1 VRFDVR
7 LFAGRAKSWQ
17 RSSVPEVTV
26 VPDSGDGGLRAVN
39 ARLRELL
46 AERDRRIAEQAA
58 ENAVLR
64 EALAGL
70 QSQVADLAA
79 QVKANSRNSSKPPSS
94 DGLAKPAPKSL
105 RGRSGRRPGRPKG
118 QPGATMELSDHPDK
132 KVRHRPARCCSC
144 GESLKSAPVTAVE
157 RRQVI
162 DIPPVK
168 AVTTE
173 HQMLTV
179 KCGCGCETK
188 ALAPDGVS
196 APVQY
201 GPRVMGT
208 GIYLWHGQ
216 FLSRDRACQALSE
229 MFGCAP
235 SPGALAAAAKKTA
248 GFLAPAL
255 AAITRHL
262 IAAGVVHF
270 DETGFRTA
278 GRLAW
283 VHSASAGKFALFTVH
298 AKRGKDGMR
307 AAGVLP
313 SFAGIAVHD
322 AWAPYDTF
330 GNVAGHALCGAHVL
344 RELVAV
350 TETGTDLDKTWA
362 QQATDALLALNEA
375 AGAARAAGQGA
386 IDAGTRAGHEDWY
399 RQAAAAGVALNA
411 ARKSKLQQKRHA
423 LATRM
428 KDREA
433 DYLRFARDLRVPF
446 TNNPAEQAIRM
457 SKLRIKISGCM
468 RSMAGAEEFCAL
480 RSYLATAARHGI
492 GALDAL
498 TTAFQGNPWVPETG

>member
-1 VRFDVR
+1 VAAFVR
-7 LFAGRAKSWQ
+7 
-17 RSSVPEVTV
+17 VPEVPG
-26 VPDSGDGGLRAVN
+26 VPDSGDGGLRAAN
-39 ARLRELL
+39 TRLRELL
-46 AERDRRIAEQAA
+46 ADRDARIAEQAA

-64 EALAGL
+64 EALAEL

-79 QVKANSRNSSKPPSS
+79 QVKANSRNSSRPPSS
-94 DGLAKPAPKSL
+94 DGPAKPAPKSL
-105 RGRSGRRPGRPKG
+105 RGRSGRKPGRPKG
-118 QPGATMELSDHPDK
+118 QPGATMELSENPGK
-132 KVRHRPARCCSC
+132 KVRHRPAKCARC
-144 GESLKSAPVTAVE
+144 GKALKSAPVTAVE

-162 DIPPVK
+162 DIPPVR

-179 KCGCGCETK
+179 RCGCGCETK
-188 ALAPDGVS
+188 ARAPDGVN

-201 GPRVMGT
+201 GPRIMST

-235 SPGALAAAAKKTA
+235 SAGALAAAARKTA
-248 GFLAPAL
+248 GFLTPAL

-262 IAAGVVHF
+262 ISAEVVHF

-278 GRLAW
+278 GKLAW
-283 VHSASAGKFALFTVH
+283 VHSASAGKYALFTVH
-298 AKRGKDGMR
+298 AKRGKDGMK

-313 SFAGIAVHD
+313 HFAGIAVHD

-350 TETGTDLDKTWA
+350 TETGADLDKTWA
-362 QQATDALLALNEA
+362 QQAIDALLALNEA
-375 AGAARAAGQGA
+375 AEAARAAGQDA
-386 IDAGTRAGHEDWY
+386 IDAETRTKHEDWY
-399 RQAAAAGVALNA
+399 RQAAATGIALSA
-411 ARKSKLQQKRHA
+411 ARQGKLQQKRHA
-423 LATRM
+423 LATRV
-428 KDREA
+428 KTREA

-468 RSMAGAEEFCAL
+468 RSMAGAQEFCAL
-480 RSYLATAARHGI
+480 RSYLATAARQGI
-492 GALDAL
+492 PALDAL
-498 TTAFQGNPWVPETG
+498 TSAFQGQPWIPRTG

>member
-1 VRFDVR
+1 
-7 LFAGRAKSWQ
+7 
-17 RSSVPEVTV
+17 VPEVPG
-26 VPDSGDGGLRAVN
+26 VPDSGDGGLRAAN

-46 AERDRRIAEQAA
+46 AERDAEIAA
-58 ENAVLR
+58 LR

-79 QVKANSRNSSKPPSS
+79 QVKANSRNSSRPPSS
-94 DGLAKPAPKSL
+94 DGLAKPSPKSL
-105 RGRSGRRPGRPKG
+105 RGKSGRRPGRPKG
-118 QPGATMELSDHPDK
+118 QPGATMELTEHPDK
-132 KVRHRPARCCSC
+132 KVRHRPAKCGCC
-144 GESLKSAPVTAVE
+144 GKSLKSAPVTAVE

-162 DIPPVK
+162 DIPLVK

-173 HQMLTV
+173 HQMLTL

-188 ALAPDGVS
+188 AQAPVGLN

-201 GPRVMGT
+201 GPRIMGT

-216 FLSRDRACQALSE
+216 FLSRDRACQALSD

-235 SPGALAAAAKKTA
+235 SPGALAAAARKAA

-255 AAITRHL
+255 QAITRHL
-262 IAAGVVHF
+262 ASAEVVHF

-278 GRLAW
+278 GKLAW
-283 VHSASAGKFALFTVH
+283 VHSASAGKLALFTVH
-298 AKRGKDGMR
+298 AKRGKDGMK

-330 GNVAGHALCGAHVL
+330 DNVAGHALCGAHVL

-350 TETGTDLDKTWA
+350 TETGTDLDRAWA
-362 QQATDALLALNEA
+362 QQAIDALLCLNEA
-375 AGAARAAGQGA
+375 AEAARTAGQAA
-386 IDAGTRAGHEDWY
+386 ISAETRKKHEDWY
-399 RQAAAAGVALNA
+399 RQAAATGIALNA
-411 ARKSKLQQKRHA
+411 GRQGKLQKKRHA

-428 KDREA
+428 KDREG
-433 DYLRFARDLRVPF
+433 DYLRFARDLRIPF
-446 TNNPAEQAIRM
+446 TNNAAEQAIRM

-468 RSMAGAEEFCAL
+468 RSMAGAEEFCAI

-498 TTAFQGNPWVPETG
+498 TTAFQGQPWIPQTG

>member
-1 VRFDVR
+1 VPET
-7 LFAGRAKSWQ
+7 
-17 RSSVPEVTV
+17 SSVPD
-26 VPDSGDGGLRAVN
+26 DSAGLRAAN

-46 AERDRRIAEQAA
+46 AERDERLAERDA
-58 ENAVLR
+58 EIGLLR
-64 EALAGL
+64 EQLAVL

-79 QVKANSRNSSKPPSS
+79 QVKTNSRNSSKPPSS

-105 RGRSGRRPGRPKG
+105 RGKSGRKPGRPKG
-118 QPGATMELSDHPDK
+118 QPGATMQLSDHPG
-132 KVRHRPARCCSC
+132 KVVKHRPKRCGGC
-144 GESLKSAPVTAVE
+144 GKSLRRGEVTGVE

-168 AVTTE
+168 AEVTE

-179 KCGCGCETK
+179 KCGCGCETR
-188 ALAPDGVS
+188 AGAPEEAP

-201 GPRVMGT
+201 GPRIMGT

-235 SPGALAAAAKKTA
+235 APGALASAARKTA
-248 GFLAPAL
+248 AFLSPAL

-262 IAAGVVHF
+262 IAAEVAHF

-283 VHSASAGKFALFTVH
+283 VHSASAGNFALFTVH
-298 AKRGKDGMR
+298 AKRGKDGMK

-322 AWAPYDTF
+322 AWAPYDSF
-330 GNVAGHALCGAHVL
+330 DGVAGHALCCAHVL
-344 RELVAV
+344 RELTAV
-350 TETGTDLDKTWA
+350 TETGTDLDKAWA
-362 QQATDALLALNEA
+362 QQAIDALLALDKA
-375 AGAARAAGQGA
+375 AETARQDGKNA
-386 IDAGTRAGHEDWY
+386 ISPQDLEEHEGWY
-399 RQAAAAGVALNA
+399 RKAAAAGIALNA
-411 ARKSKLQQKRHA
+411 GRNGKLQQKRHA
-423 LATRM
+423 LAKRM
-428 KDREA
+428 KDRED

-446 TNNPAEQAIRM
+446 TNNAAEQAIRM

-468 RSMAGAEEFCAL
+468 RSMAGAEEFCAI
-480 RSYLATAARHGI
+480 RSYLATAARHGT
-492 GALDAL
+492 GALEAL
-498 TTAFQGNPWVPETG
+498 TAAFQGHPWIPETG

>member
-1 VRFDVR
+1 M
-7 LFAGRAKSWQ
+7 
-17 RSSVPEVTV
+17 PESPAD
-26 VPDSGDGGLRAVN
+26 PDDAAGLRAAN

-46 AERDRRIAEQAA
+46 AERDAEIGL
-58 ENAVLR
+58 LR
-64 EALAGL
+64 EAVAGL

-132 KVRHRPARCCSC
+132 KVRHRPAKCGCC
-144 GESLKSAPVTAVE
+144 GKSLKKAPVTAVE

-188 ALAPDGVS
+188 AQAPDGVT

-201 GPRVMGT
+201 GPRIMGT

-216 FLSRDRACQALSE
+216 FLSRDRACRALSD

-248 GFLAPAL
+248 GLLAPAL
-255 AAITRHL
+255 AAVTRHL
-262 IAAGVVHF
+262 IAAEVVHF

-278 GRLAW
+278 GKLAW
-283 VHSASAGKFALFTVH
+283 VHSASQGKFALFTVH
-298 AKRGKDGMR
+298 AKRGKDGMK

-313 SFAGIAVHD
+313 FFAGIAAHD

-330 GNVAGHALCGAHVL
+330 ENAAGHALCGAHVL
-344 RELVAV
+344 RELTAVA
-350 TETGTDLDKTWA
+350 ETGTDLDKTWA
-362 QQATDALLALNEA
+362 QQAIDALLALNEA
-375 AGAARAAGQGA
+375 AGAARAAGQPA
-386 IDAGTRAGHEDWY
+386 IDPEARAKHEDWY
-399 RQAAAAGVALNA
+399 RQAAATGIALNA
-411 ARKSKLQQKRHA
+411 ARSGKLQQKRHA

-428 KDREA
+428 KNRED

-446 TNNPAEQAIRM
+446 SNNAAEQSIRM
-457 SKLRIKISGCM
+457 CKLRIKISGCM
-468 RSMAGAEEFCAL
+468 RSMAGAEEFCAI
-480 RSYLATAARHGI
+480 RSYLATAARHGL
-492 GALDAL
+492 GALEAL
-498 TTAFQGNPWVPETG
+498 TLAFQGNPWIPETG

>member
-1 VRFDVR
+1 MP
-7 LFAGRAKSWQ
+7 A
-17 RSSVPEVTV
+17 
-26 VPDSGDGGLRAVN
+26 VPDDAAGLRAAN

-46 AERDRRIAEQAA
+46 AERNARITGQDAEIAA
-58 ENAVLR
+58 LR

-70 QSQVADLAA
+70 QSQVEGLAA

-105 RGRSGRRPGRPKG
+105 RGKSGRKPGRPKG
-118 QPGATMELSDHPDK
+118 QPGATMQLSEHPDK
-132 KVRHRPARCCSC
+132 RVRHRPAKC
-144 GESLKSAPVTAVE
+144 GGCGKSLKRAAVTAVE

-168 AVTTE
+168 AQVTE
-173 HQMLTV
+173 HQVLTV

-188 ALAPDGVS
+188 AGAPDGVT

-201 GPRVMGT
+201 GPRIMGT

-216 FLSRDRACQALSE
+216 FLSRDRACRALAE

-235 SPGALAAAAKKTA
+235 SPGALAAAARKTA
-248 GFLAPAL
+248 RLLAPAL
-255 AAITRHL
+255 KAITEYL
-262 IAAGVVHF
+262 AGADVAHF

-278 GRLAW
+278 GKLAW
-283 VHSASAGKFALFTVH
+283 VHSASWGKYVLVTVH
-298 AKRGKDGMR
+298 AKRGKDGMK

-313 SFAGIAVHD
+313 FFTGIAVHD
-322 AWAPYDTF
+322 AWKPYDTF
-330 GNVAGHALCGAHVL
+330 ENVAGHALCGAHVL

-350 TETGTDLDKTWA
+350 TETGTDLDRAWA
-362 QQATDALLALNEA
+362 QQAIDALLALDEA
-375 AGAARAAGQGA
+375 AEAARAAGKTA
-386 IDAGTRAGHEDWY
+386 MHPEILAENEDWY
-399 RQAAAAGVALNA
+399 RKAAATGIALNA
-411 ARKSKLQQKRHA
+411 GRNGKLQQKRNA

-428 KDREA
+428 QARED
-433 DYLRFARDLRVPF
+433 DYLRYARDLRIPF
-446 TNNPAEQAIRM
+446 TNNAAEQAIRM

-480 RSYLATAARHGI
+480 RSYLATAARHSI

-498 TTAFQGNPWVPETG
+498 TTAFQGQPWIPQTG